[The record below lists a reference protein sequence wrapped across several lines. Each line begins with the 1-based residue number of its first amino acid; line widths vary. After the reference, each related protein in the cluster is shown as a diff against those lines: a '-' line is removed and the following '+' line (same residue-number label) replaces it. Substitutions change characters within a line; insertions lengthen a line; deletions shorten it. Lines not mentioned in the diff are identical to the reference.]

1 MNHALKTYM
10 PPLRV
15 CVCSGGS
22 PCIAASRSKG
32 PPPLAA
38 KKKPPPPAAAK
49 PKPAAAAKPGPP
61 AAAKPAVAAPSWK
74 KKPAPAVVLKSP
86 PPPPTARQ
94 NDYAKAIY
102 DYVPAESDQLG
113 LSEGDIVVVSAQ
125 GDDGWWTGSRKE
137 APSVVGIF
145 PGSYVE
151 LVDEATANGNTKR
164 PIYKTNGGLETAN
177 VVKEGVAQ
185 QLQGV
190 RASIEQER
198 AEIAKLTTELASI
211 KKKKSASAS
220 EERDVQNLKDILSK
234 VQALVKSVPDDGRF

>member
-1 MNHALKTYM
+1 M
-10 PPLRV
+10 
-15 CVCSGGS
+15 
-22 PCIAASRSKG
+22 
-32 PPPLAA
+32 AA
-38 KKKPPPPAAAK
+38 KKKPPPPAATK

-61 AAAKPAVAAPSWK
+61 AASVKPAPSWK
-74 KKPAPAVVLKSP
+74 KKPAPAVVTKAP

-94 NDYAKAIY
+94 HDFAKAIY

-164 PIYKTNGGLETAN
+164 PIYKTNQGPDIAN
-177 VVKEGVAQ
+177 QVKDGVAQ

-198 AEIAKLTTELASI
+198 AEISKLTTELASI
-211 KKKKSASAS
+211 KKQKSASAS
-220 EERDVQNLKDILSK
+220 EERDVQNLKDILAK
-234 VQALVKSVPDDGRF
+234 VQALVKSVPADGRF